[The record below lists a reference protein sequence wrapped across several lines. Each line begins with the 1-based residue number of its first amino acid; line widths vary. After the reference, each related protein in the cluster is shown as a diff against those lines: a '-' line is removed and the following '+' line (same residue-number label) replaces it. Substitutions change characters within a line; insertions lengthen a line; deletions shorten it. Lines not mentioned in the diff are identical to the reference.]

1 MASDKAVFE
10 ATMDLRQV
18 DAALQKTRAD
28 VDATVTANGRLATS
42 MTKIEQGAKMVQQR
56 AGTTAGAISGL
67 TAATGENAGAM
78 GKAVAGAGQLAGA
91 WAAGGP
97 MMAAVAGLGVALNL
111 LQKHWDGVIE
121 AQDKALKKAYEA
133 TDKATA
139 VSRSVSDQLFAERQ
153 RANMA
158 SLTGSDREL
167 AQLRF
172 SLADETKKALA
183 QMASTDATIQKLGRN
198 TLNNV
203 NEIVQ
208 IRAKTLQIEGAA
220 KDGLK
225 KGAGGTN
232 PLLDDATL
240 APQDIQKR
248 LDAAQAITDASDQQI
263 AAAREE
269 EEKRSIAHWRSLDA
283 ARIASRKNADQVID
297 AMRMEDLE
305 KQEAALAKIRQG
317 YESVYVGAVSGAT
330 SAATS
335 SVQQYLDGIITGE
348 EHAAEKALASFL
360 RSTGGQLVG
369 IGTKAIFEGAAISA
383 NPFTPGAGLPMMGI
397 GAAAIAAGLAMG
409 AGGAAIGHVSAGG
422 QIGKPIADKGSA
434 PERGVNQGRAGGGRG
449 GSGGGQVVF
458 INNYGVYGPSAED
471 SAREQTR
478 MARTARRRGIV

>member
-1 MASDKAVFE
+1 
-10 ATMDLRQV
+10 MDLRQV
-18 DAALQKTRAD
+18 DAALQKTRGD
-28 VDATVTANGRLATS
+28 VDATVTANGRLAAS

-67 TAATGENAGAM
+67 TAATGESAGAM

-183 QMASTDATIQKLGRN
+183 QMASTDATIQRLGRN

-225 KGAGGTN
+225 KGTN

-240 APQDIQKR
+240 APQDVQKR
-248 LDAAQAITDASDQQI
+248 LDAAQAITDASDQQL
-263 AAAREE
+263 AAAREKE
-269 EEKRSIAHWRSLDA
+269 EGLNTAHWRSLDA
-283 ARIASRKNADQVID
+283 SRIASAKEANLIID
-297 AMRMEDLE
+297 NMRLDDLA
-305 KQEAALAKIRQG
+305 KQEAALERIKQG
-317 YESVYVGAVSGAT
+317 YESVYIGAVSAAT
-330 SAATS
+330 SAATAS
-335 SVQQYLDGIITGE
+335 MQQYLDGIVTGE
-348 EHAAEKALASFL
+348 EHAAERALASFL

-422 QIGKPIADKGSA
+422 QIGKPIAEGGSGS
-434 PERGVNQGRAGGGRG
+434 ERGVNQGRAGGGRG

>member
-1 MASDKAVFE
+1 VASDKATFE
-10 ATMDLRQV
+10 AYLDLRQV
-18 DAALQKTRAD
+18 DAALQKTRAE
-28 VDATVTANGRLATS
+28 VDSTVTANGRLAGS

-67 TAATGENAGAM
+67 TAATGESAGAM

-97 MMAAVAGLGVALNL
+97 LMAAVAGLGVALNL
-111 LQKHWDGVIE
+111 LQKHWDSVIE
-121 AQDKALKKAYEA
+121 KQDKAIKKAYEA

-172 SLADETKKALA
+172 SLGDETKKALA
-183 QMASTDATIQKLGRN
+183 QMASTDATIQRLGRN
-198 TLNNV
+198 TLNNI
-203 NEIVQ
+203 NEIIQ

-220 KDGLK
+220 KDAA
-225 KGAGGTN
+225 KGGGAKGTDF
-232 PLLDDATL
+232 LLDGAEL
-240 APQDIQKR
+240 APQDMQKK
-248 LDAAQAITDASDQQI
+248 LDAAQDVIDKSDAQI

-297 AMRMEDLE
+297 AMRMDDLE

-317 YESVYVGAVSGAT
+317 YESVYIGAVSGAT
-330 SAATS
+330 SSAAS

-360 RSTGGQLVG
+360 KSTGGQLVG

-383 NPFTPGAGLPMMGI
+383 NPLTPGAGLPLMGI
-397 GAAAIAAGLAMG
+397 GAAAVAAGLAMG
-409 AGGAAIGHVSAGG
+409 AGGTAMGHTAAGG
-422 QIGKPIADKGSA
+422 QVGKPLQSGGA
-434 PERGVNQGRAGGGRG
+434 PERGVGAGTGGGGRS
-449 GSGGGQVVF
+449 GSGGQVVF